1 MRIAIRHGRHDLDLD
16 LGGRCLG
23 ALTGQ
28 PPVDDP
34 SAAVREALE
43 SPVNYPALRRALTP
57 GDHVAV
63 LLDEGLPDV
72 ASLLVPLL
80 DHVASAGV
88 EAGSVTVVCPTTTSQ
103 DWVEQLPDRHEDVH
117 VEVHDPKD
125 RRRLSYLATT
135 GAGRR
140 LYLNRAA
147 VDADQLVVLSER
159 RYDLRL
165 GYGGAEGAIFPAL
178 ADEPT
183 LKEVAALVRT
193 DVPGNEPW
201 PLRQEAIEVSWL
213 LGQPFYVLAVASR
226 GSGVAHVVAG
236 AEDACKESIRLLDQG
251 WKPRLARRPDVVLVT
266 FSGEAQALSF
276 ADLAG
281 AAFNASRVVGPSG
294 RVVLVADAAPDLGAG
309 GDVLLRSDEPH
320 LAVAALTK
328 AALPGSTAALLWAQ
342 AAAASRLSLL
352 GGFPDEVAEE
362 LFATPLSDEQLP
374 RLVASGDVLVL
385 EDAQR
390 MMPVVE

>member
-23 ALTGQ
+23 AFTGP

-43 SPVNYPALRRALTP
+43 SPVHYPALRRALTP

-88 EAGSVTVVCPTTTSQ
+88 ESGAVTVVCPTTTSQ

-135 GAGRR
+135 AAGRR

-165 GYGGAEGAIFPAL
+165 GYGGAEGAIFPGL

-183 LKEVAALVRT
+183 LKEAAALVRT
-193 DVPGNEPW
+193 DVPADVW
-201 PLRQEAIEVSWL
+201 PLRQEAMEVSWL
-213 LGQPFYVLAVASR
+213 LGQPFYVLAIASR
-226 GSGVAHVVAG
+226 GAGVAHVVAG
-236 AEDACKESIRLLDQG
+236 AEEACNESIRLLDRG
-251 WKPRLARRPDVVLVT
+251 WKPTLPRRPDVVLVT
-266 FSGEAQALSF
+266 FSGDASLSF

-281 AAFNASRVVGPSG
+281 AAFNASRVVGPQG
-294 RVVLVADAAPDLGAG
+294 RVVLVADAAPDLGPG
-309 GDVLLRSDEPH
+309 GDVLLHSGEPH
-320 LAVAALTK
+320 LAVTALQK
-328 AALPGSTAALLWAQ
+328 AALPGSWPALLWAQ
-342 AAAASRLSLL
+342 AASSSRLSLL
-352 GGFPDEVAEE
+352 GGYPDDVAEE
-362 LFATPLSDEQLP
+362 LFATPLADDQLP
-374 RLVASGDVLVL
+374 RLVAAGEVLVL